1 MARRVSRRARPARP
15 ARPLL
20 RACALVL
27 LACAGTSA
35 AANPLPLVDTS
46 HRGTIYD
53 LAYDGQRRLLF
64 SAGEDGT
71 VRIWSHDR
79 RTLVRHLRLGAVR
92 VLRIALHPDRPLL
105 AAVARSTGGDDLLEV
120 WDWQSARRL
129 YRHRLDT
136 APLHV
141 GFTSLGASLVYCR
154 AQFDSVVFLEPATG
168 EHQERL
174 PAAFGIVS
182 YVATSTNERTL
193 MTYQP
198 TGEIRYWDAATLAVK
213 GVVATLPGLESIA
226 LSADK
231 NLLVARS
238 GDDMV
243 AIDVVTGTVRSRLA
257 VSRQARV
264 AVADQF
270 AGLGVL
276 QPDEREDHVFVLQRH
291 TLDRALTPRTEYRL
305 YLDETPTAAAYAGR
319 TLFFAAD
326 GAIWE
331 AHQAG
336 ADPFVRDELVVP
348 EALAADGDTLL
359 VATRRRIAVA
369 RLQRSAATLVPGYA
383 PLTAAT
389 SLPRL
394 AAASVLRNPFGT
406 GIGMTVVPT
415 PASSPPP
422 PVAGLLLPDTLQQ
435 QPGNGAVLVWNRDG
449 TSGRLG
455 TIDPR
460 SGRYRMRIS
469 GFAAP
474 LSQVSVVGD
483 RLLLLDGLGN
493 ITLYPV
499 SEVLTASG
507 IPAPD
512 PVGAFWAPG
521 TSKVVSFGDH
531 LIAGRTSTSD
541 LTTPLLK
548 IDATHAETLLIPD
561 DALLIYDMAQ
571 HASGQL
577 LTLGV
582 EPPPDGAAR
591 GRMRTV
597 LRMREGN
604 DLARQRVVHGF
615 TGEDLSAALVEAP
628 DRQRVYS
635 TLGADAV
642 RVWDGT
648 RLQELERTDRQPRE
662 LVVAGDL
669 LVARN
674 SDATF
679 TVWNR
684 FTRSLMFHFYL
695 FRDFNWIVVRPNGE
709 YFHSPGADRYL
720 AQPSRQVRD
729 E

>member
-1 MARRVSRRARPARP
+1 MDRPVSRI

-20 RACALVL
+20 HAYALVL

-35 AANPLPLVDTS
+35 VANPPPLIDTS
-46 HRGTIYD
+46 HRGKIHD

-71 VRIWSHDR
+71 VRVWSHDR
-79 RTLVRHLRLGAVR
+79 RTIIRHLRLGAVR
-92 VLRIALHPDRPLL
+92 VLRIALHPERPLL
-105 AAVARSTGGDDLLEV
+105 AAVARSTGDDDLLEV
-120 WDWQSARRL
+120 WDWRSGRRL
-129 YRHRLDT
+129 YRHRLDA

-141 GFTSLGASLVYCR
+141 GFTSLGTSLVYSR
-154 AQFDSVVFLEPATG
+154 AQFDSVVFLEPTTG
-168 EHQERL
+168 ERQARL

-198 TGEIRYWDAATLAVK
+198 TGEVRYWDAATFAVK
-213 GVVATLPGLESIA
+213 GVVPTLPGLESMA
-226 LSADK
+226 LSADR

-238 GDDMV
+238 GDDVV
-243 AIDVVTGTVRSRLA
+243 AIDVVTGAVRSRLP
-257 VSRQARV
+257 VSRQAKV
-264 AVADQF
+264 TVADQF
-270 AGLGVL
+270 AGVGVV
-276 QPDEREDHVFVLQRH
+276 QPDEREAHVFVLQWH
-291 TLDRALTPRTEYRL
+291 ELDRTLTLRTEYRL
-305 YLDETPTAAAYAGR
+305 YLDQAPTAAANAGR
-319 TLFFAAD
+319 TLFFATD

-331 AHQAG
+331 ARQTG
-336 ADPFVRDELVVP
+336 AEPFVRDELVVP
-348 EALAADGDTLL
+348 DALAADGDTLL
-359 VATRRRIAVA
+359 VATRRRIAFA
-369 RLQRSAATLVPGYA
+369 RLQRSAATLVPGYT

-389 SLPRL
+389 HLPRL
-394 AAASVLRNPFGT
+394 ADANLLRNPFGNSV
-406 GIGMTVVPT
+406 GMTVI
-415 PASSPPP
+415 PAPESSPPRTSAGLP
-422 PVAGLLLPDTLQQ
+422 PVTRQPHPDDS
-435 QPGNGAVLVWNRDG
+435 AILVWNRVG
-449 TSGRLG
+449 ASGRLG
-455 TIDPR
+455 TLDPH
-460 SGRYRMRIS
+460 SGRYRMRVS
-469 GFAAP
+469 GLAAP
-474 LSQVSVVGD
+474 LNQVSLVGD

-493 ITLYPV
+493 IALYQV
-499 SEVLTASG
+499 DEILNASG
-507 IPAPD
+507 RALPD
-512 PVGAFWAPG
+512 PEGEFWAPG
-521 TSKVVSFGDH
+521 TNRVIGFGDH
-531 LIAGRTSTSD
+531 LIAGRTSASD

-561 DALLIYDMAQ
+561 DALLIYDLAQ

-582 EPPPDGAAR
+582 EPPRAGGER

-604 DLARQRVVHGF
+604 DLSRQRVVHGF

-648 RLQELERTDRQPRE
+648 RLQALERTDRQPRE

-684 FTRSLMFHFYL
+684 FTRALMFHFYL
-695 FRDFNWIVVRPNGE
+695 FRDFNWLVVQPNGD

-720 AQPSRQVRD
+720 AQPSRD
-729 E
+729 Y

>member
-1 MARRVSRRARPARP
+1 MARRVSQRARP

-27 LACAGTSA
+27 LACAGTPA

-46 HRGTIYD
+46 HRGTIHD

-71 VRIWSHDR
+71 VRVWSHDR
-79 RTLVRHLRLGAVR
+79 RTIVRHLRLGAVR
-92 VLRIALHPDRPLL
+92 VLRIAVHPDRPLL
-105 AAVARSTGGDDLLEV
+105 AAVARSTRGDDLLEV
-120 WDWQSARRL
+120 WDWRSARRL
-129 YRHRLDT
+129 YGHRLDA

-141 GFTSLGASLVYCR
+141 GFTSLGTSLVYSR

-168 EHQERL
+168 ERQERL

-198 TGEIRYWDAATLAVK
+198 TGEIRYWDAATRAVK
-213 GVVATLPGLESIA
+213 GVVPTLPGLESIA

-238 GDDMV
+238 GDDVV
-243 AIDVVTGTVRSRLA
+243 AIDVVTGAVRSRLA

-264 AVADQF
+264 AAADQF

-276 QPDEREDHVFVLQRH
+276 QPDEREGHVFVLQRH
-291 TLDRALTPRTEYRL
+291 TLDRALTPRSEIRL
-305 YLDETPTAAAYAGR
+305 YLDASPTAAAYAGR

-331 AHQAG
+331 AHQTG
-336 ADPFVRDELVVP
+336 AEPFARDELVVP

-359 VATRRRIAVA
+359 VATRRRIAFA
-369 RLQRSAATLVPGYA
+369 RLQRSAATLVPHYA

-389 SLPRL
+389 GLPRL
-394 AAASVLRNPFGT
+394 ADASVLRNPFGA
-406 GIGMTVVPT
+406 GIGMTVIPA
-415 PASSPPP
+415 PASSPSR
-422 PVAGLLLPDTLQQ
+422 
-435 QPGNGAVLVWNRDG
+435 PGDGAVLVWNRDG

-455 TIDPR
+455 TLDPR
-460 SGRYRMRIS
+460 SGRYRMRMS

-474 LSQVSVVGD
+474 LSQVSLVGD
-483 RLLLLDGLGN
+483 RLLLLDGLGH
-493 ITLYPV
+493 ISLYPV
-499 SEVLTASG
+499 DEVLNASG
-507 IPAPD
+507 VPAPD
-512 PVGAFWAPG
+512 PMGEFWAPG
-521 TSKVVSFGDH
+521 TSKVVSLGDH
-531 LIAGRTSTSD
+531 LIAGRTSASD

-561 DALLIYDMAQ
+561 DALLIYDLAQ

-582 EPPPDGAAR
+582 EPPRDGAAR

-684 FTRSLMFHFYL
+684 LTHSLMFHFYL
-695 FRDFNWIVVRPNGE
+695 FRDFNWIVVQPDGE

-720 AQPSRQVRD
+720 AQSSRGY
-729 E
+729 